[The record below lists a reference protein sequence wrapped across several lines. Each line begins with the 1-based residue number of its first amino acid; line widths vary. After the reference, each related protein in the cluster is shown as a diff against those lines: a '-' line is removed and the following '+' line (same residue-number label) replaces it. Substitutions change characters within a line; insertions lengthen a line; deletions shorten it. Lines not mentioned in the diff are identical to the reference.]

1 MVKDSSYLRMRE
13 SERRRQLRINQAR
26 ERANDLTRVV
36 RQRVQR
42 EQFRLVKKIG
52 TEELEKFRSQ
62 KLTELSRLQ
71 NEYQDAL
78 NDFGIG
84 HDGAKEQFKYEKWKE
99 LHRHLGKFPFFKI
112 FTFTFLILHDSR
124 MFCFKKCFK
133 NSTLSSVSDSDVIE
147 K

>member
-1 MVKDSSYLRMRE
+1 MRE

-52 TEELEKFRSQ
+52 TEELEKYRSQ

-84 HDGAKEQFKYEKWKE
+84 HDGANEQFKYEKLKAKRAVE
-99 LHRHLGKFPFFKI
+99 QRDLASIRGQHALKGKNA
-112 FTFTFLILHDSR
+112 FTGP
-124 MFCFKKCFK
+124 
-133 NSTLSSVSDSDVIE
+133 
-147 K
+147 